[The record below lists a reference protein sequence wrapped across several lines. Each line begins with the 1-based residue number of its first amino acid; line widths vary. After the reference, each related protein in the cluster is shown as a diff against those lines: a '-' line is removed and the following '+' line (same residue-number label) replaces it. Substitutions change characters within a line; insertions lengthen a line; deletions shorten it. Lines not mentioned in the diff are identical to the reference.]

1 MQLGCKVKI
10 SGMSGKD
17 FASRHFPYRQYRR
30 CSSRRFPVADRG
42 NSRVK
47 RYLSLFLHPIS
58 EVLDLWQH
66 PEKWKNTELFL
77 YISVS
82 FFPVWRL
89 LCILRYTIQGVGY
102 TNLAML
108 SGVLEMIARILV
120 SLLAVPAFGYLAVCF
135 GDPTAWIFADAF
147 LIPAFI
153 YVYRRI
159 LRMKKNLCKSVLGIY
174 LFEIKRVR
182 RITSFWGNELATV
195 LIAVVCIAL
204 LIWVTLYDRKN
215 IKLN

>member
-1 MQLGCKVKI
+1 MCSSICNSYCFLLFSIFCSKGSGKEMQLGCKVKI

-82 FFPVWRL
+82 FSRFGDCSASCDTLSRGGIYQSCHAFRCLGDDCPDTGQPAGCSGFR
-89 LCILRYTIQGVGY
+89 
-102 TNLAML
+102 L
-108 SGVLEMIARILV
+108 SG
-120 SLLAVPAFGYLAVCF
+120 
-135 GDPTAWIFADAF
+135 
-147 LIPAFI
+147 
-153 YVYRRI
+153 
-159 LRMKKNLCKSVLGIY
+159 
-174 LFEIKRVR
+174 RV
-182 RITSFWGNELATV
+182 FW
-195 LIAVVCIAL
+195 
-204 LIWVTLYDRKN
+204 
-215 IKLN
+215 

>member
-1 MQLGCKVKI
+1 M
-10 SGMSGKD
+10 
-17 FASRHFPYRQYRR
+17 ATSREMEEYGVVPIHF
-30 CSSRRFPVADRG
+30 RF
-42 NSRVK
+42 
-47 RYLSLFLHPIS
+47 
-58 EVLDLWQH
+58 
-66 PEKWKNTELFL
+66 
-77 YISVS
+77 

-159 LRMKKNLCKSVLGIY
+159 LRMKKN
-174 LFEIKRVR
+174 
-182 RITSFWGNELATV
+182 
-195 LIAVVCIAL
+195 
-204 LIWVTLYDRKN
+204 
-215 IKLN
+215 